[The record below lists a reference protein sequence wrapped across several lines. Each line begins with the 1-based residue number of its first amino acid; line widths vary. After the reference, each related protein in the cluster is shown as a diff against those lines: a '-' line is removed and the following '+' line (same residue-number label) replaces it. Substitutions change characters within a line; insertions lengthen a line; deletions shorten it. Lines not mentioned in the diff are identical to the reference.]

1 MTYSKEDIWK
11 AFLLSPE
18 LDAKMLAIVNAIIRR
33 QRMSE
38 HNLDYK
44 NITCPKTQAA
54 MESVRMAFM
63 VAEKEIAD
71 NCKESREAS
80 LAFTKLEESLM
91 WAIKSLAVHG
101 HELPDSGEQ
110 LELKV

>member
-1 MTYSKEDIWK
+1 
-11 AFLLSPE
+11 
-18 LDAKMLAIVNAIIRR
+18 
-33 QRMSE
+33 MSD

-44 NITCPKTQAA
+44 NITCPQTQAA
-54 MESVRMAFM
+54 MAAVRSAFM

-71 NCKESREAS
+71 NCKESRESS

-101 HELPDSGEQ
+101 HEQPLGE
-110 LELKV
+110 EKAVA